1 MMFRSEGVRGLARTC
16 VLMAAA
22 GVGSFAFA
30 VPSDGGHLMMDGLV
44 FDLMARAP
52 AAETGRLATSDIKNR
67 LDWSAATPFGWQ
79 WLSDCTD
86 ASSIAEHGVPEPLAV
101 EDLEVTSAPYPH
113 VTNTYSC
120 LRFPQPV
127 RTVVSDDLA
136 TTNYYQFPTAVVS
149 QKPVETGPD
158 MTVFVKFRWAGNLPH
173 PTVQNWVGVLA
184 ANAQDDG
191 GFGLGVLMPRTTES
205 VDIGYLTF
213 SAAGD
218 DFNKFDYGL
227 AFTTNKWFAV
237 AVVVKARADGGSEV
251 TAYSPTGSPAIF
263 RELSYTIAD
272 KQIRYPHTTAWRDNL
287 SLGASASV
295 HGNVG
300 QPTKWHAFGNWGQF
314 RGDIAKFQVYD
325 RALSR
330 EEVYMLCA
338 DANASG
344 GGFRIGSANGRA
356 DEFAAADDA
365 TRADVYEPRTM
376 PPDRMLKGLDAQN
389 PSLTIR
395 FPLPEAEDGLAKV
408 LVVQALP
415 EDVGAFAPV
424 DVLVNGTRAATL
436 NLCQTNRYAAFLR
449 KRFMKRDTDGNVT
462 LTLARQGTGAGT
474 IRFDS
479 LELAGAWRAGRL
491 DGVVD
496 ADVFAPSRLVQH
508 SDYAGWGCGYQVVG
522 GGGGVRYLMDA
533 LFGLRLD
540 KRANYYPSTQIIFNV
555 PEEIASTCKS
565 QLSLRLA
572 NGAASDVAEISL
584 WLNGAERL
592 HRKGLD
598 RQQAL
603 TVDLTPGE
611 LNPGGNVLV
620 VSNATCDFETAAS
633 TEYAYALRPDSLS
646 WDFRPPPI
654 EGLMMVVR

>member
-1 MMFRSEGVRGLARTC
+1 ML
-16 VLMAAA
+16 
-22 GVGSFAFA
+22 
-30 VPSDGGHLMMDGLV
+30 DGLV

-67 LDWSAATPFGWQ
+67 LDWSAAAPFGWLC
-79 WLSDCTD
+79 LSDCTD
-86 ASSIAEHGVPEPLAV
+86 AASIAELGAPEPLAV
-101 EDLEVTSAPYPH
+101 EDLAVTSALYPH

-136 TTNYYQFPTAVVS
+136 TTNYYQFPTVVVS

-173 PTVQNWVGVLA
+173 PTVKNWVGVLA
-184 ANAQDDG
+184 ANAQTDG
-191 GFGLGVLMPRTTES
+191 GFGLGVHVTETTQS
-205 VDIGYLTF
+205 ASIGYLGF

-218 DFNKFDYGL
+218 NFRYFDY
-227 AFTTNKWFAV
+227 AFDFRTNAWYSV
-237 AVVVKARADGGSEV
+237 AVVVKALADGGSQV
-251 TAYSPTGSPAIF
+251 TAYSPSGSPVIF
-263 RELSYTIAD
+263 KERSYTIAD
-272 KQIRYPHTTAWRDNL
+272 KQIRYPHTTPAQDRL

-300 QPTKWHAFGNWGQF
+300 QPTAWQGFRPWGQF

-376 PPDRMLKGLDAQN
+376 PPSRMLKVLDAQN
-389 PSLTIR
+389 PALTIR
-395 FPLPEAEDGLAKV
+395 FPLPETEDSLAKV

-436 NLCQTNRYAAFLR
+436 NLCRTNRYAAFLR
-449 KRFMKRDTDGNVT
+449 KRFMKRDTEGNVT
-462 LTLARQGTGAGT
+462 LTLARQGAGAGT

-479 LELAGAWRAGRL
+479 LELAGAWRAGLL
-491 DGVVD
+491 DGAVD
-496 ADVFAPSRLVQH
+496 ADVFAPSQLLQH
-508 SDYAGWGCGYQVVG
+508 NDYARWGCGYQVVG
-522 GGGGVRYLMDA
+522 GGGGVRYLMDT
-533 LFGLRLD
+533 LYGLRLD
-540 KRANYYPSTQIIFNV
+540 KTVNYYPSTQIIFNV
-555 PEEIASTCKS
+555 PEEIASACKS

-572 NGAASDVAEISL
+572 NGAASDVAEVSL
-584 WLNGAERL
+584 WVNGAERL

-598 RQQAL
+598 RLQTL
-603 TVDLTPGE
+603 TVNFTPGE
-611 LNPGGNVLV
+611 LNPGGNTLV

-633 TEYAYALRPDSLS
+633 TEYVYALRPDSLS
-646 WDFRPPPI
+646 WDFRPPPV
-654 EGLMMVVR
+654 EGLMMIVR